1 LSGLI
6 RNLIFLVLGLTFLVF
21 RARWF
26 VESAVVLAKL
36 MGLSELV
43 IGLTIVALGT
53 SLPEVATS
61 VVAAIKG
68 ERDIAVAIACLPIFF
83 TGSVITRANGVLF
96 FAYYCAYTV
105 ALLLTAL
112 GNGWSP
118 TFNFFLLWF
127 ALPLTFLGLAAA
139 VWWEWKILR
148 KQRSAA
154 QELEQASA
162 VETPPIEES

>member
-68 ERDIAVAIACLPIFF
+68 ERDIAVAIAC
-83 TGSVITRANGVLF
+83 
-96 FAYYCAYTV
+96 
-105 ALLLTAL
+105 
-112 GNGWSP
+112 
-118 TFNFFLLWF
+118 
-127 ALPLTFLGLAAA
+127 
-139 VWWEWKILR
+139 
-148 KQRSAA
+148 
-154 QELEQASA
+154 
-162 VETPPIEES
+162 